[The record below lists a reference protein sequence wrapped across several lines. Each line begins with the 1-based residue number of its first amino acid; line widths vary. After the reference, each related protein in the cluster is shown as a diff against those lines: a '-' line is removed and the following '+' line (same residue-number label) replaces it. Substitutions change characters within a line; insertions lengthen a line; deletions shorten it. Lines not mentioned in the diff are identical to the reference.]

1 MRSPAQFLARLPYAR
16 LTCLFLAA
24 AQLMPLPDEPENSS
38 SRSLGIVWV
47 GPDPWSQRPPLEG
60 GILYAA

>member
-1 MRSPAQFLARLPYAR
+1 MRSQVQFLARLPYTR
-16 LTCLFLAA
+16 LTCLLLAA
-24 AQLMPLPDEPENSS
+24 IQLMPLPDEPENHS
-38 SRSLGIVWV
+38 SRSLSLVWV

>member
-1 MRSPAQFLARLPYAR
+1 LVQSKVGLLDYYYKTLRQLRSGFDEVPE
-16 LTCLFLAA
+16 
-24 AQLMPLPDEPENSS
+24 EPEHRS
-38 SRSLGIVWV
+38 SRSLGIAWV

>member
-1 MRSPAQFLARLPYAR
+1 MRSRVQFLVRLPYAR
-16 LTCLFLAA
+16 LTCLLLAA
-24 AQLMPLPDEPENSS
+24 IQLMPLPDEPENPSNCL
-38 SRSLGIVWV
+38 LGIVWV

>member
-1 MRSPAQFLARLPYAR
+1 MRSRVQFLARLPYAR
-16 LTCLFLAA
+16 LTCLLLAA
-24 AQLMPLPDEPENSS
+24 IQLMPLPEEPEHRS
-38 SRSLGIVWV
+38 SRSLCIVWV

>member
-1 MRSPAQFLARLPYAR
+1 VRSQVQFLARPSYAR
-16 LTCLFLAA
+16 LTFLLLAA
-24 AQLMPLPDEPENSS
+24 IQLMPLPDEPEDRS
-38 SRSLGIVWV
+38 SRAFGIVWV